1 MEICFSHEG
10 RCPMEPKG
18 TKSLASTSTGYRLCM
33 HTASRQ
39 GIMPENNTVEKGI
52 EMAVQ
57 NKDWSR
63 LRLK

>member
-1 MEICFSHEG
+1 MK
-10 RCPMEPKG
+10 PKG